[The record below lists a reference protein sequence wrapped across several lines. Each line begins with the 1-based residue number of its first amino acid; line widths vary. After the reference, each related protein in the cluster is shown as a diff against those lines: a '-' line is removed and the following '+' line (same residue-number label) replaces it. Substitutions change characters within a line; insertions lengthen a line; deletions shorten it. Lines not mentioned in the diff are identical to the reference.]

1 MVTAMLAAWGRF
13 VFRRRGPLLGLC
25 VVFLAFVA
33 WALARGG
40 HLTTGTIQGI
50 EAEDAQQLVERA
62 RGEHGGPSFVAMY
75 SSKTTTVDDPSFYE
89 EMGNSLEPLASDPH
103 VVAVLS
109 PVEAP
114 GPIGAKLVSRDKT
127 RAIAIVVLK
136 GDLSD
141 ASHDYPAVREKM
153 KTKSLELAC
162 TGVLSYRHDLDS
174 TLKTDLLL
182 AELVSLPLA
191 LFVLL
196 YVFRSAVAATLPVA
210 VGALSVLGGVA
221 CIMLLSHHT
230 DMPQYT
236 LNMASLIGLGVAI
249 DYSLFYVSRFREELH
264 RGITVEEATVA
275 TMDTAGHSIAFSGIA
290 VGVGLAGLMFF
301 PRSYLS
307 SMGIAGALVVAF
319 ALMFAL
325 TFLPALIAVLGHRID
340 ALSIRKRAA
349 RSDGEDRDFWR
360 RLAPRVMKRPLLVLI
375 PTLVFLV
382 ALGLPFLRLRMAAL
396 HVSVLPMKTESRAT
410 YEVLRS
416 EFESQG
422 KNRIDVVVVFPD
434 DRWTEDRARAL
445 FTLRDRL
452 RALPGVDDVESV
464 LDFDPTLDREQAI
477 KMLTLPE
484 DQRPIDVATA
494 MQYTSGKGVTV
505 LSVISPLGAR
515 SDPARDLVKEIR
527 KERSVG
533 DSRLM
538 VAGPSANDLDSMVFI
553 LGHTPQAI
561 AFVMVLTYVIL
572 FFLLRSVILPLKA
585 VLMNLLSISGCFG
598 ALVWIFQDGHLSSIL
613 RFEPG
618 PVEPT
623 LPVLLFCVV
632 FGLSMDY
639 EVLMMSR
646 MKEEFE
652 KHGDNARAVTE
663 GLAQSGRLITS
674 AAAIMV
680 AVFAAFA
687 LASVVV
693 VKAMGVGMAMAVALD
708 ATLVRL
714 LIVPA
719 TMHFFGRWNW
729 WPGSKKKA
737 AEAAAAP

>member
-1 MVTAMLAAWGRF
+1 MLAAWGRF
-13 VFRRRGPLLGLC
+13 VFHRRRALLGLC
-25 VVFLAFVA
+25 AVFLAFAA
-33 WALARGG
+33 WALFRGG

-50 EAEDAQQLVERA
+50 EAEDAQQLVDHA
-62 RGEHGGPSFVAMY
+62 RGEHGGPNFVAMY
-75 SSKTTTVDDPSFYE
+75 SSKTTTVDDPAFYE
-89 EMGNSLEPLASDPH
+89 EMGKSLEPLADDPH
-103 VVAVLS
+103 VAAVLS

-153 KTKSLELAC
+153 KTTSLELSC
-162 TGVLSYRHDLDS
+162 TGVLSYRHDLDT
-174 TLKTDLLL
+174 TLKSDLLL

-196 YVFRSAVAATLPVA
+196 FVFRSVVAAALPVA
-210 VGALSVLGGVA
+210 IGALSVVSGIAV
-221 CIMLLSHHT
+221 IMLLSHAT

-249 DYSLFYVSRFREELH
+249 DYSLFYVSRFREEVKKGLS
-264 RGITVEEATVA
+264 TEQATIA
-275 TMDTAGHSIAFSGIA
+275 TMETAGHSIAFSGIA

-307 SMGIAGALVVAF
+307 SMGIAGALVVVF
-319 ALMFAL
+319 ALLFAL
-325 TFLPALIAVLGHRID
+325 TFLPAIVAMLGPKID
-340 ALSIRKRAA
+340 AWSIRKRP
-349 RSDGEDRDFWR
+349 RPDDGEDRDFWR
-360 RLAPRVMKRPLLVLI
+360 RLAPRVMRRPLLVLV

-410 YEVLRS
+410 YETLRT

-422 KNRIDVVVVFPD
+422 KNRIDVVVQFPD
-434 DRWTEDRARAL
+434 DRMTEERARAL

-452 RALPGVDDVESV
+452 RALQGVDDVESV
-464 LDFDPTLDREQAI
+464 LDFDPTLDREQAV
-477 KMLTLPE
+477 KMLALPPDE
-484 DQRPIDVATA
+484 RPIDVATA
-494 MQYTSGKGVTV
+494 MAYTGGNGVTV

-515 SDPARDLVKEIR
+515 SDPARDLVKQIR
-527 KERSVG
+527 TERTVADG
-533 DSRLM
+533 KLV

-572 FFLLRSVILPLKA
+572 FLLLRSVILPLKA

-598 ALVWIFQDGHLSSIL
+598 ALVWVFQDGHLASVL
-613 RFEPG
+613 RFEAG

-652 KHGDNARAVTE
+652 KHRDNERAVTE

-693 VKAMGVGMAMAVALD
+693 VKAMGVGMAMAVTLD

-719 TMHFFGRWNW
+719 TMHFFGKWNW
-729 WPGSKKKA
+729 WPGVKV
-737 AEAAAAP
+737 AEDPAAAPAKG

>member
-1 MVTAMLAAWGRF
+1 MLAAWGRF

-25 VVFLAFVA
+25 VVFLAFVG
-33 WALARGG
+33 WALSRGG

-50 EAEDAQQLVERA
+50 EAEDAQLMVEAA
-62 RGEHGGPSFVAMY
+62 RGDQGGPNFVAMY
-75 SSKTTTVDDPSFYE
+75 SSKTMTVDDPAFYE
-89 EMGNSLEPLASDPH
+89 EMGKSLEPLATDPH
-103 VVAVLS
+103 VAVVLS

-114 GPIGAKLVSRDKT
+114 GPIGAKLLSRDKT

-141 ASHDYPAVREKM
+141 ASHDYPAVRAKM
-153 KTKSLELAC
+153 KTTTLDLSC
-162 TGVLSYRHDLDS
+162 TGSLSYRHDLDT
-174 TLKTDLLL
+174 TLKSDLFL

-196 YVFRSAVAATLPVA
+196 FVFRSVVAALLPVGI
-210 VGALSVLGGVA
+210 GALSVLGGIAV
-221 CIMLLSHHT
+221 IMVMSHYT

-264 RGITVEEATVA
+264 KGVTVEQATVA
-275 TMDTAGHSIAFSGIA
+275 TMETAGHSIAFSGVA
-290 VGVGLAGLMFF
+290 VVVGLTGLLFF
-301 PRSYLS
+301 PHSYLS
-307 SMGIAGALVVAF
+307 AMGIAGALVVVF
-319 ALMFAL
+319 ALLFAL
-325 TFLPALIAVLGHRID
+325 TFLPALVAILGKKVD
-340 ALSIRKRAA
+340 ALSIRKHQNPT
-349 RSDGEDRDFWR
+349 DGEDRDFWR
-360 RLAPRVMKRPLLVLI
+360 RLAPRVMRHPLLILI
-375 PTLVFLV
+375 PTLIFLV
-382 ALGLPFLRLRMAAL
+382 TLGTPFLRLRMAAL

-410 YEVLRS
+410 YELLRT

-422 KNRIDVVVVFPD
+422 KNRIDVVVKFPD
-434 DRWTEDRARAL
+434 DTMTEDRARAL
-445 FTLRDRL
+445 FVERDRL

-464 LDFDPTLDREQAI
+464 LDFDPTLDRDLAV
-477 KMLTLPE
+477 KLLALPE

-494 MQYTSGKGVTV
+494 MQLTGGKGLTV

-515 SDPARDLVKEIR
+515 TDPARDLVKEIR
-527 KERSVG
+527 KKRDIADG
-533 DSRLM
+533 RLL
-538 VAGPSANDLDSMVFI
+538 VTGPSANDLDSMVFI

-561 AFVMVLTYVIL
+561 AFVMILTYAIL

-598 ALVWIFQDGHLSSIL
+598 ALVFIFQDGHFASVL

-652 KHGDNARAVTE
+652 KHGDNERAVTE

-693 VKAMGVGMAMAVALD
+693 VKAMGVGMAIAVTLD

-729 WPGSKKKA
+729 WPGEKKKKPA
-737 AEAAAAP
+737 AS